1 MLPHASQGRT
11 MTDNLFKAR
20 QEHRAMV
27 QRLRALYPDASDADL
42 MDTIEGEST
51 LEEAIIATLRAA
63 NENDATIAGLTEYME
78 KLKERAEILKLR
90 TERLKAAALQAAQ
103 EAGIKSLSSPDFT
116 ATVAKGKA
124 KVQITG
130 EVPETFRHP
139 PKPGEPNKIAITD
152 ALQAGIRLPFAML
165 SNPQPFWT
173 IRTK

>member
-1 MLPHASQGRT
+1 
-11 MTDNLFKAR
+11 
-20 QEHRAMV
+20 MV

-103 EAGIKSLSSPDFT
+103 EAGIRSVGAPDFT
-116 ATVAKGKA
+116 ALVAIGKP

-130 EVPETFRHP
+130 EVPETFCRV
-139 PKPGEPNKIAITD
+139 KTEPNKTAIAD
-152 ALQAGIRLPFAML
+152 ALSAGVKLPFAEL
-165 SNPQPFWT
+165 SNATPHWT
-173 IRTK
+173 IRTR